1 MDPNPMNEERGG
13 LERYYSSSGIY
24 DFFVK
29 LAHGSNYPAMLIMVA
44 FFSIFLIVPL
54 LGGPNRSTTG
64 ELESA
69 TVFSGLTLV
78 FSLMLFVV
86 YRATRKEADPRL
98 RKSGLGV
105 CIAIS
110 IPIIFYS
117 LTILMTL
124 LTGNE
129 VIAVLRV
136 TSSMVILVPLLL
148 IVIML
153 VESVIRQG
161 IVQKGSKVPLGL
173 VLLTIVLIMYTFATV
188 YYVNGL
194 LTWAPTSTG
203 GSSLVTVSIG
213 FEDAMYY
220 SGLIFTTLGSSEIV
234 PVGFGKSVTV
244 FESISG
250 YIVLGFLTAVFIQAI
265 ISKRGA

>member
-1 MDPNPMNEERGG
+1 MSEDRSG
-13 LERYYSSSGIY
+13 LEHYYSSSGIY

-29 LAHGSNYPAMLIMVA
+29 LAHGSNYPAMFIMIA

-54 LGGPNRSTTG
+54 LGGPNKSTTG

-69 TVFSGLTLV
+69 TVFSGLTIM
-78 FSLMLFVV
+78 FGLMIFVV
-86 YRATRKEADPRL
+86 YLAMRREADPRL
-98 RKSGLGV
+98 KKAGQGI
-105 CIAIS
+105 CISIS
-110 IPIIFYS
+110 IPIILYS
-117 LTILMTL
+117 MTILTTL

-129 VIAVLRV
+129 VIAVLRA

-194 LTWAPTSTG
+194 LTWAPASTG
-203 GSSLVTVSIG
+203 GSGPILASVS

-234 PVGFGKSVTV
+234 PVGIGKSVTV

-250 YIVLGFLTAVFIQAI
+250 YIVLGFLTA
-265 ISKRGA
+265 

>member
-1 MDPNPMNEERGG
+1 MSEDRSG
-13 LERYYSSSGIY
+13 LEHYYSSSGIY

-29 LAHGSNYPAMLIMVA
+29 LAHGSNYPAMFIMIA

-54 LGGPNRSTTG
+54 LGGPNKSTTG
-64 ELESA
+64 ELESD
-69 TVFSGLTLV
+69 TVFSGLTIM
-78 FSLMLFVV
+78 FGLMIFVV
-86 YRATRKEADPRL
+86 YLAMRREADPRL
-98 RKSGLGV
+98 KKAGQGI
-105 CIAIS
+105 CISIS
-110 IPIIFYS
+110 IPIILYS
-117 LTILMTL
+117 MTILTTL

-129 VIAVLRV
+129 VIAVLRA

-194 LTWAPTSTG
+194 LTWAPASTG
-203 GSSLVTVSIG
+203 GSGPILASVS

-234 PVGFGKSVTV
+234 PVGIGKSVTV

-265 ISKRGA
+265 ISKRGT

>member
-1 MDPNPMNEERGG
+1 
-13 LERYYSSSGIY
+13 
-24 DFFVK
+24 
-29 LAHGSNYPAMLIMVA
+29 
-44 FFSIFLIVPL
+44 
-54 LGGPNRSTTG
+54 
-64 ELESA
+64 
-69 TVFSGLTLV
+69 TVFSGLTSV
-78 FSLMLFVV
+78 FSLMIFVI
-86 YRATRKEADPRL
+86 YNATMKETDIRL
-98 RKSGLGV
+98 RKAGMGV
-105 CIAIS
+105 CISIS
-110 IPIIFYS
+110 IPIVLYS

-129 VIAVLRV
+129 VIAVLRA
-136 TSSMVILVPLLL
+136 TSSTVILVPLLL

-203 GSSLVTVSIG
+203 GSGPVLASIG

-234 PVGFGKSVTV
+234 PLGLGKSVTV

-265 ISKRGA
+265 IAKRGT